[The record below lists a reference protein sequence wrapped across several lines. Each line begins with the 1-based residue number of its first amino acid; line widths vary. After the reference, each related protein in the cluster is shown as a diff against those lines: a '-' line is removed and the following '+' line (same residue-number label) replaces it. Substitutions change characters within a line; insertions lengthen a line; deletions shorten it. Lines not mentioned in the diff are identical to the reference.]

1 MSTLDKKTVKK
12 VATLARIEMTD
23 EDLDKMAP
31 KIESI
36 ISWVEQLEEVDTANV
51 EPLSSVANIT
61 LPLRKDI
68 VNDGACADK
77 VLKNAP
83 ETTQGYFVVSK
94 IVE

>member
-12 VATLARIEMTD
+12 VSTLARIEMSD
-23 EDLDKMAP
+23 EDLNKMAP
-31 KIESI
+31 KLESI
-36 ISWVEQLEEVDTANV
+36 ISWVEQLEEVDTDNV

-61 LPLRKDI
+61 LPLRKDE
-68 VNDGACADK
+68 VNDGGCVEK